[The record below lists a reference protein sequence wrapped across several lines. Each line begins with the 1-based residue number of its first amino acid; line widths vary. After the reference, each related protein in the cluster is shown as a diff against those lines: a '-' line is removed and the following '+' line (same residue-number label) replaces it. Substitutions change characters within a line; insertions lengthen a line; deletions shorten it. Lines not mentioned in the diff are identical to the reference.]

1 MTKLHPSIIITRN
14 MITAQSTLSMVDSKG
29 EVTDYHHS
37 YNWDVVDSLAV
48 NVSDQLW
55 TIEVSERPAKPR
67 PQRIWD
73 ESL

>member
-14 MITAQSTLSMVDSKG
+14 MITAESTLSMRDSQG
-29 EVTDYHHS
+29 EVDTYYRS
-37 YNWDVVDSLAV
+37 YNWDVVDKLAV

-55 TIEVSERPAKPR
+55 EIEVSERPAKPR

-73 ESL
+73 ESI